1 MPGPVAN
8 SAPEGAAFCLELV
21 LRPFPE
27 RPGVVVSAEVSA
39 EMLRDSQG
47 ALDTEGTEGHEIHGV
62 RGEAEPLGGKG
73 RGDGKDR
80 YQD

>member
-1 MPGPVAN
+1 
-8 SAPEGAAFCLELV
+8 
-21 LRPFPE
+21 
-27 RPGVVVSAEVSA
+27 
-39 EMLRDSQG
+39 MLRDSQG